1 MLKARKRMTKKE
13 LKTDPFFE
21 KMDTFVRFY
30 RRNEKKIWTGIVL
43 LIVVILSASYITR
56 SVTRKNEKAKSQISI
71 AQFYLKGGQQDMAIE
86 LLNELKDGLYGD
98 KYAGFA
104 AYYLGGIYLKNKE
117 YDQAEENYDLFLNHK
132 SGDNMM
138 KATAWAGL
146 ASIAEIQQNPEEAS
160 ANFFK
165 AANLANLKSL
175 KVQFAEK
182 AFKNSIKAGDTK
194 RAELILEMFEKLDL
208 NEEQENKLQGYRNM
222 IR

>member
-194 RAELILEMFEKLDL
+194 RAELILEMLEKLDL

>member
-117 YDQAEENYDLFLNHK
+117 YVQAEENYDLFLNHK

>member
-98 KYAGFA
+98 KYAGFG

-194 RAELILEMFEKLDL
+194 RAELILEMLEKLDL